1 MAIGFGRALAT
12 ALSSGVKALGERAV
26 EEEEKRDEMTKITLA
41 QQLKNVEKAKEEA
54 KKQQALIDAENF
66 AVDALKGE
74 QVTMKDG
81 SKRTITPAMARQA
94 VRRFGAES
102 ANKMILQ
109 GQIAFAAEKGGTV
122 TAGGTRRSGALDTET
137 VAALGEDEGA
147 GIFGS
152 RYSAVAK
159 NTEAALRAMNIDP
172 AGVDIPELSKVEGVE
187 IFAGPALAETDTTA
201 LFTTIPGMESVQKV
215 TKTMPTGEK
224 TTTYK
229 DIFGNDITEKFLGV
243 DKSKVSDDR
252 DTLYPDL
259 EFGLAW
265 KITSTGSVE
274 SLNEDV
280 AFDKKTGER
289 FLRDS
294 EGKFT
299 IPVKDKN
306 IVTLTSYQ
314 LDALGGPQG
323 VKERFDVLGEDGRKE
338 YKEYNEQAESFEYLV
353 KIFDEQ
359 LELLNKQENPDALV
373 APVGAVSEWI
383 KFAQTNLGVGIEM
396 VKDAAGALGI
406 EFEGVDIARIENENA
421 GFQQDLASETDP
433 EKQLAIA
440 RKLYTS
446 RQIIAAY
453 YYAKSTGDTR
463 ISNQDF
469 DQFLK
474 TVSAGN
480 ADAQRAMYRARL
492 EEAQTALSSK
502 YTTFTGYLPPE
513 SSTDK
518 SQQEIRNSILE
529 SIHPTRRP
537 AAISTTVDKMFDSS
551 VPVKTVSQIEEEI
564 STVESKASK
573 YRVQPIRIK
582 DGKVD
587 PDGDPVFA
595 IIDEDGN
602 PVMGTDGQLIVTD
615 QPQVIAVKPETKGQE
630 AKAREDFERTRE
642 QEAKAREDLERMIP
656 RLIQSGVLR

>member
-54 KKQQALIDAENF
+54 KKQQALIDAENS
-66 AVDALKGE
+66 AVGALKGQ
-74 QVTMKDG
+74 QVKMKDG
-81 SKRTITPAMARQA
+81 STQTITPAMARQA

-152 RYSAVAK
+152 RYKTVAK

-215 TKTMPTGEK
+215 TKTMPTGET

-265 KITSTGSVE
+265 QITSTGSVK
-274 SLNEDV
+274 SLNQDV

-314 LDALGGPQG
+314 LEALGGPQG
-323 VKERFDVLGEDGRKE
+323 VEERFDVLGKDGRKA
-338 YKEYNEQAESFEYLV
+338 YKAYNEQAESFEYLV

-359 LELLNKQENPDALV
+359 LSLIDTHGDALV
-373 APVGAVSEWI
+373 APVGTVAEWVEFAKVNIGVAI
-383 KFAQTNLGVGIEM
+383 KVG
-396 VKDAAGALGI
+396 KDAAGELGI
-406 EFEGVDIARIENENA
+406 DFEGVNIASLEAKNA
-421 GFQQDLASETDP
+421 ELQNQATKATDP
-433 EKQLAIA
+433 EAKLAIA

-474 TVSAGN
+474 TVSAGS
-480 ADAQRAMYRARL
+480 ADAQRAMYRARI

-502 YTTFTGYLPPE
+502 YTTFTGYLPPD

-518 SQQEIRNSILE
+518 SQQETRNALLNSIP
-529 SIHPTRRP
+529 PTRRP
-537 AAISTTVDKMFDSS
+537 EAISTTVDTMFDSS

-564 STVESKASK
+564 STVESTASK
-573 YRVQPIRIK
+573 YSVQPIRIK

-595 IIDEDGN
+595 VIDEDGN
-602 PVMGTDGQLIVTD
+602 PVVGTDGQLIVTD